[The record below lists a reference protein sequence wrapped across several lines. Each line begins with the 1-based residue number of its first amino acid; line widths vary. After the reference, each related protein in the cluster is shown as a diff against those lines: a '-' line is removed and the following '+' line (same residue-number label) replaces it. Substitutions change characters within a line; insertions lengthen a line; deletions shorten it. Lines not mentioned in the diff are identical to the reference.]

1 MNFKGFWRLAPVK
14 RSLFA
19 IFSVLFIAG
28 CFGGA
33 GKPAPT
39 ELGANPALIGIR
51 PAWTA
56 RIGEVKSFLS
66 VNVNA
71 QAVTVAATDGTVA
84 AIDSATGR
92 DLWRTRLTTPLL
104 AGVGSDGQTAAVVT
118 LENDLVAIEGGKV
131 LWRQKLSA
139 QSFTAPL
146 VAGKR
151 VFVLG
156 ADRSVHAFD
165 GQTGRRL
172 WSQQR
177 PGDPLVLR
185 QAGTML
191 PVGDTLVVGLS
202 GRLVGMNPLNGAS
215 RWEAA
220 ISTPRGTNEVERLV
234 DLVGNASRVDDV
246 VCARAFQATVGCV
259 NTTRGAVMWT
269 RPANG
274 ILGLD
279 GDARTVFGTESNGLV
294 NAWQRTTGEPVWATD
309 RLKYRDLTA
318 PLVLGRSVVVGD
330 GAGFVHLLSREDGS
344 LLARVATD
352 GSAIVATPVLAGN
365 TLVVVSRNGGVFGF
379 RPE

>member
-1 MNFKGFWRLAPVK
+1 MDRAKMSFLATG
-14 RSLFA
+14 
-19 IFSVLFIAG
+19 SVVLMAG
-28 CFGGA
+28 CFGGV

-39 ELGANPALIGIR
+39 ELGANPALIEIR

-56 RIGEVKSFLS
+56 RVGEVKSFLS
-66 VNVNA
+66 VNVNG
-71 QAVTVAATDGTVA
+71 QAVAVAATDGTVA
-84 AIDSATGR
+84 TIDSATGR
-92 DLWRTRLTTPLL
+92 DLWRTRLATPLL

-118 LENDLVAIEGGKV
+118 LENDLVAIDGGKER
-131 LWRQKLSA
+131 WRQKLSA

-165 GQTGRRL
+165 GQSGRRL

-185 QAGTML
+185 QAGTL
-191 PVGDTLVVGLS
+191 LAVGDTLVVGLS
-202 GRLVGMNPLNGAS
+202 GRLVGMNPLNGS
-215 RWEAA
+215 VRWEAA

-234 DLVGNASRVDDV
+234 DLVGDASRVDDV
-246 VCARAFQATVGCV
+246 VCARAFQAAVGCV

-294 NAWQRTTGEPVWATD
+294 NAWQRSTGEPAWVTD

-318 PLVLGRSVVVGD
+318 PLVVGRAVVVGD

-352 GSAIVATPVLAGN
+352 GSAITATPVRAGN

-379 RPE
+379 RAE

>member
-1 MNFKGFWRLAPVK
+1 MNFKFFWHQAPVN

-19 IFSVLFIAG
+19 IFSVVFIAG

-33 GKPAPT
+33 GKPSPT

-66 VNVNA
+66 VSVNG
-71 QAVTVAATDGTVA
+71 QAITVAATDGTVA
-84 AIDSATGR
+84 SIDATTGQ
-92 DLWRTRLTTPLL
+92 DLWRTRLTTSLL
-104 AGVGSDGQTAAVVT
+104 VGVGSDGQTAAVVT
-118 LENDLVAIEGGKV
+118 RENDLVAIESGKV
-131 LWRQKLSA
+131 LWRQKLPA

-156 ADRSVHAFD
+156 ADRSVQAFD
-165 GQTGRRL
+165 GGTGRRL
-172 WSQQR
+172 WLQQR

-202 GRLVGMNPLNGAS
+202 GRLVGMNPLNGSS

-234 DLVGNASRVDDV
+234 DLVGEASRIGDV
-246 VCARAFQATVGCV
+246 VCARAFQAAVGCV
-259 NTTRGAVMWT
+259 NTARGAVIWT
-269 RPANG
+269 RPASG
-274 ILGLD
+274 LLGLD
-279 GDARTVFGTESNGLV
+279 GDARTVFGTESNGQV
-294 NAWQRTTGEPVWATD
+294 NAWRRSDGEPVWSSD

-318 PLVLGRSVVVGD
+318 PLVLGRAVVVGD
-330 GAGFVHLLSREDGS
+330 GAGFVHLLSHEDGS

-352 GSAIVATPVLAGN
+352 GSPIVAKPVRAGN